1 MELID
6 SVTKYRKGVEKILEN
21 KDTIS
26 IENLNKILWEE
37 VNKTH
42 RNTDECDKWH

>member
-6 SVTKYRKGVEKILEN
+6 SVTKYRKEVEKILEN

-37 VNKTH
+37 ANKTH